1 MASILKDAQHW
12 RDRAKEARALAD
24 QETDAEVRQSILKV
38 AEEYEKI
45 AVRADLRKN

>member
-1 MASILKDAQHW
+1 MPSILRDSKHW
-12 RDRAKEARALAD
+12 RERANEARALAD
-24 QETDAEVRQSILKV
+24 KETDEQVRRSILTV